1 MASLFTWSFI
11 NQSNL
16 VIWCFRKLFYLS
28 CQSIEVRFSLCDDK
42 LHSQE
47 FLLHSRWLSSP
58 YSLYPRII
66 YISFTVLS
74 PNTWLTEIN
83 MTVYLASSG
92 DLWPTVFFPI
102 VSLSSTIYASTSDR
116 KPTSTLHWTFDQLRR
131 QPQQWWR
138 SGRHQM
144 FHNTQLCS

>member
-83 MTVYLASSG
+83 MTVYLCIIWWPLTYSIFPHRFPFQYYLCINFRQKTNFYITLDIWSIAS
-92 DLWPTVFFPI
+92 PAPAMMEI
-102 VSLSSTIYASTSDR
+102 R
-116 KPTSTLHWTFDQLRR
+116 
-131 QPQQWWR
+131 
-138 SGRHQM
+138 
-144 FHNTQLCS
+144 